1 MWMGWTRIEESQFYA
16 YFWDGQPVRSLAKY
30 LVMNKYKLIWMINR
44 ELRTGVIT
52 VVRWDEG
59 NAERW
64 SDVSVTD
71 SSAPRWVYM
80 MLYQISARWLVSWWV
95 RRSDCLVCWF
105 QWYCDIGLIWHFI
118 ELFWVFDISDLRN
131 VERTWPVNSKEW
143 NFEAEFYRCGLK
155 IWMLLELFSLLFREH
170 V

>member
-30 LVMNKYKLIWMINR
+30 LVMNEYKLIWMINR

-105 QWYCDIGLIWHFI
+105 QWYCDIGLIWHFM
-118 ELFWVFDISDLRN
+118 ELFRIRYQWFEKRWENVTSEFQGMEFWGRILSVRSKNLDAIGVIFFVF
-131 VERTWPVNSKEW
+131 
-143 NFEAEFYRCGLK
+143 
-155 IWMLLELFSLLFREH
+155 
-170 V
+170 

>member
-1 MWMGWTRIEESQFYA
+1 MWMGWTGIRTPRDLQISRRIIREKPEQMVSYERTLM
-16 YFWDGQPVRSLAKY
+16 D
-30 LVMNKYKLIWMINR
+30 MNGTR
-44 ELRTGVIT
+44 ELRTGMIA

-59 NAERW
+59 KW

-105 QWYCDIGLIWHFI
+105 QWYCDIGLIWHFM